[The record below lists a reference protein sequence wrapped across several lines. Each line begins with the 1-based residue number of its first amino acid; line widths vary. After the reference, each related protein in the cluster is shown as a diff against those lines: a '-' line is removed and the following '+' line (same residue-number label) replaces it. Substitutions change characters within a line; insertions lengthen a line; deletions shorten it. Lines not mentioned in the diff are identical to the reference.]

1 MFRRGI
7 AMTPGIMG
15 AKSATPEKSCTECFA
30 AQIEGEDGP
39 QMDRDG
45 QVSHTGVARSQ
56 RPTSRTGIAHG
67 CGQVPRVAHG
77 CGRVPHGSGHVADT
91 RTGVAK
97 FRA

>member
-30 AQIEGEDGP
+30 AQIEGDDGP

-45 QVSHTGVARSQ
+45 QVSHTGL
-56 RPTSRTGIAHG
+56 AHR
-67 CGQVPRVAHG
+67 C
-77 CGRVPHGSGHVADT
+77 GHVADT
-91 RTGVAK
+91 RTGVAR